1 MKYMSELVNG
11 KSILISGFDLLSA
24 NEMLNIRGGSEPEKP
39 KSRPRDV
46 LDWEEAAALKQ
57 STDSTEEVSI
67 LTYLISWLKK
77 W

>member
-1 MKYMSELVNG
+1 MSELVNG
-11 KSILISGFDLLSA
+11 KSILISGFDLLSD
-24 NEMLNIRGGSEPEKP
+24 NEMLNIRGGSEPVKP
-39 KSRPRDV
+39 QSRPRDV